1 MKRSELAYRPD
12 SERLFAAVAD
22 EPWSLFLDSG
32 VWRQGQGG
40 QGARGD
46 QARYDI
52 IVARPPVT
60 FETFGPRT
68 LIRQQ
73 GRAIESREDPFLL
86 LKKYLGRVEK
96 NDTGLPF
103 CGGAAGCF
111 AYDLGR
117 RIETLPAQAADDL
130 PLPDMA
136 VGIYDWAVIVDHQR
150 RQSWLAG
157 ACRFAETAANW
168 PALHALF
175 SDPPAC
181 PKAPFNA
188 RAEVKS
194 NLSKAGYTAAF
205 NRIKDYIRAGDCY
218 QVNLAQRFSADFAG
232 SGWAAYRRLC
242 ALNPA
247 PFAAYLNLPQ
257 CRVLSASP
265 ERFLRVIDGQ
275 VETRPIKGTQRRSVF
290 AAEDRALAGW
300 LLESEKER
308 AENLM
313 IVDLLRN
320 DLGKS
325 CAPGSIGVPRL
336 FALESY
342 ATVHHL
348 VSTVTGRLAQD
359 KHALDL
365 LRGCFPGG
373 SITGAPKLRAMQ
385 IIEELEPHRRNLYC
399 GAIAYIGFDGNMD
412 SNICI
417 RTLIQYEGRI
427 YFHAGGGIVWDSR
440 AGAEY
445 EECFSKAAALLK
457 LFAADPP

>member
-32 VWRQGQGG
+32 GWRQGQGG

-52 IVARPPVT
+52 IVARPNIT
-60 FETFGPRT
+60 FQTFGLRT

-86 LKKYLGRVEK
+86 LKQYLGRIKK

-117 RIETLPAQAADDL
+117 CIETLPAQAADDL
-130 PLPDMA
+130 PLSDMA
-136 VGIYDWAVIVDHQR
+136 VGIYDRAVIVDHQR

-194 NLSKAGYTAAF
+194 KLSKVGYTAAF
-205 NRIKDYIRAGDCY
+205 NRIKDYIRAGDSI
-218 QVNLAQRFSADFAG
+218 RSTSRSAARRILRDRAG
-232 SGWAAYRRLC
+232 R
-242 ALNPA
+242 PA
-247 PFAAYLNLPQ
+247 G
-257 CRVLSASP
+257 VSARSIP
-265 ERFLRVIDGQ
+265 
-275 VETRPIKGTQRRSVF
+275 RRS
-290 AAEDRALAGW
+290 
-300 LLESEKER
+300 
-308 AENLM
+308 
-313 IVDLLRN
+313 
-320 DLGKS
+320 
-325 CAPGSIGVPRL
+325 RL
-336 FALESY
+336 
-342 ATVHHL
+342 
-348 VSTVTGRLAQD
+348 
-359 KHALDL
+359 
-365 LRGCFPGG
+365 
-373 SITGAPKLRAMQ
+373 I
-385 IIEELEPHRRNLYC
+385 
-399 GAIAYIGFDGNMD
+399 
-412 SNICI
+412 
-417 RTLIQYEGRI
+417 
-427 YFHAGGGIVWDSR
+427 
-440 AGAEY
+440 
-445 EECFSKAAALLK
+445 
-457 LFAADPP
+457 